1 MLKKY
6 EMTDERIE
14 REGKLKDFISY
25 IKNYSTREFI
35 YFFSGI
41 TIELYK
47 KQLYMPKTELECS
60 VKFPLNIIKHGFIN
74 QQVEVILSAW
84 EIQDMAYAS
93 IVNSNDY
100 RKEIMTRKDAGVVVN
115 LYRGYANEH
124 SNSDYIKKGKLPDI
138 FKFMM
143 GMTYEQFKYQNLA
156 WTYQSFSRN
165 YHILLGSN
173 KINRDKIVDINT
185 ITKKLFA
192 LSADEFLIN
201 VFYLLW
207 LCSERPDPLGT
218 DEKLYKRRENSI
230 LSKENLERIIDYY
243 SVTYDDVR
251 KSPIQK
257 QLFYSKPFIVTQKK
271 EETIMVSMYLIQM
284 LLADGL
290 YWLIRDYYYKNNKGT
305 GFINAFGTMFE
316 EYFMELAEIYLT
328 KDMWNKIPE
337 KDKKSA
343 DFFVEFE
350 DVVFLFELKSGLL
363 GIKAKQQVPDVQQI
377 DTFYKRNILEA
388 YEQLKISES
397 EYQGRKPV
405 IKVFLLYESMTNTQI
420 MMSSI
425 PEIFVC
431 DMNLC
436 QYSGHLKCDFYAA
449 QGAILWTASGVI

>member
-100 RKEIMTRKDAGVVVN
+100 RKEIMRRKDAGVVVN

-257 QLFYSKPFIVTQKK
+257 QLFYSKPFVVTQSTFDDFSK
-271 EETIMVSMYLIQM
+271 EYPNLKIQ
-284 LLADGL
+284 LFHSGGIFHDRYIIL
-290 YWLIRDYYYKNNKGT
+290 DYGT
-305 GFINAFGTMFE
+305 NDEKIFLCGASS
-316 EYFMELAEIYLT
+316 
-328 KDMWNKIPE
+328 KDAGGRIT
-337 KDKKSA
+337 S
-343 DFFVEFE
+343 
-350 DVVFLFELKSGLL
+350 
-363 GIKAKQQVPDVQQI
+363 
-377 DTFYKRNILEA
+377 ILEDPDRKK
-388 YEQLKISES
+388 YEPMIKDLLKN
-397 EYQGRKPV
+397 KKLV
-405 IKVFLLYESMTNTQI
+405 
-420 MMSSI
+420 
-425 PEIFVC
+425 
-431 DMNLC
+431 
-436 QYSGHLKCDFYAA
+436 LK
-449 QGAILWTASGVI
+449 